1 MAGSNREL
9 SSIFIR
15 KKHYKYQFENGFT
28 LVELIVVVVLLS
40 VLAATALPKF
50 IDLGRDARIA
60 SINQL
65 AGALRST
72 ADLAYAKCMASQAI
86 SGCDV
91 RNSNQPDIYIEGTRY
106 WVNFG
111 WLDAGDALNNGQ
123 IDAHVNYSGFTTTLI
138 PIARTSFRI
147 DSAPDPANCA
157 VIYKQHPVTI
167 QKITSGC

>member
-1 MAGSNREL
+1 MVELNRQE
-9 SSIFIR
+9 SYIYRR
-15 KKHYKYQFENGFT
+15 KKHRNHPVEHGFT
-28 LVELIVVVVLLS
+28 LVELVVVVVVLG

-50 IDLGRDARIA
+50 IDIGTDARIA

-72 ADLAYAKCMASQAI
+72 ADLAYAKCVASQAI

-91 RNSNQPDIYIEGTRY
+91 KNNNQPDIYIEGTRY

-123 IDAHVNYSGFTTTLI
+123 IDAHLNYSGFTATLI